1 MNMEFTNA
9 AFDAAG
15 TASRR
20 EHTKETQPSPT
31 DPATAGGAGHSR
43 QETQNG
49 SASSDNSPSGERDV
63 PVGHRH
69 PPFTSPSRDNPAAT
83 PGEQATEAEK
93 PRGAKPVPT
102 YPPCGAGD
110 DAIKNRNPIHL
121 EHHPDDPASAGGG
134 GHEIEETQLDRAAA
148 QLSASDGGGDAPVE
162 GSKPWLASAS
172 PTKSRRKAG
181 DVGVDHHAA
190 ENPIGGERPD
200 LRFSDPLVAEIVQ
213 LHRMRRRWMK
223 AKNALILQGK
233 AFGRAVCDGD
243 KEAGSAAFDR
253 VIGGKAGPGD
263 DTLIIAL
270 APFAAAIARFDED
283 IGPIEKR
290 LAKLAKGLPIAS
302 FVESVKGLGWSSVA
316 TIVGEAGDLSAYP
329 SVAGVWK
336 RMGLAVIDNDGR
348 QRKVA
353 DADRAMIHGYN
364 PERRSVVWNAGN
376 NVIGGMGNGKRPLS
390 GEDVD
395 GREDWT
401 PYEKLFVHRLRY
413 EAARDPAMRLPD
425 TKEGK
430 ESYTRYAAARAK
442 RYVEKRMLKDMT
454 LAWRRAVGL

>member
-1 MNMEFTNA
+1 MNIEFKNA

-15 TASRR
+15 TARSHEQTR
-20 EHTKETQPSPT
+20 KPKPSPSY
-31 DPATAGGAGHSR
+31 PATAGGSGQGPRETH
-43 QETQNG
+43 QER
-49 SASSDNSPSGERDV
+49 ASSDNSPLGERDV
-63 PVGHRH
+63 PM
-69 PPFTSPSRDNPAAT
+69 RDRYPCQHSTPRENPAAT
-83 PGEQATEAEK
+83 PGEQAIELQKSSARE
-93 PRGAKPVPT
+93 PVPT
-102 YPPCGAGD
+102 NPPCGAGD
-110 DAIKNRNPIHL
+110 DANIGVQTNVG
-121 EHHPDDPASAGGG
+121 EHHPTHPASAGGG
-134 GHEIEETQLDRAAA
+134 GHGSAETQSGPAAA
-148 QLSASDGGGDAPVE
+148 QNSASDGGGDAPLE
-162 GSKPWLASAS
+162 HSEPPKERAS
-172 PTKSRRKAG
+172 PKKSRRKAG
-181 DVGVDHHAA
+181 EVGADQSRRETHSA
-190 ENPIGGERPD
+190 PERPD

-290 LAKLAKGLPIAS
+290 LVKLAKGLPIAP

-336 RMGLAVIDNDGR
+336 RMGLAVIDGDGR

-353 DADRAMIHGYN
+353 DADRAMIHGYSS
-364 PERRSVVWNAGN
+364 ERRSVVWNAGN

-390 GEDVD
+390 GEDVE